1 MKFSISLDQF
11 LQYYNEHGKHPE
23 LLKSSQFDS
32 NKIIDS
38 LTSNIND
45 SSNQLQSPPPQ
56 EVNIND
62 LELDVENLPQCM
74 PPANQ
79 EEYENYLMMKKIHHD
94 NFLREVNEKGLRLKN
109 QRTDSTQPPFDSSR
123 SSIEFLRMMGK

>member
-38 LTSNIND
+38 LTATTNL
-45 SSNQLQSPPPQ
+45 SNQLQSPPPQ

-109 QRTDSTQPPFDSSR
+109 QVTDSTQPPFDSSR